1 MDFYYKGFYYSSG
14 RFRNRDENFKSSCAI
29 FYFNIRVTNNLMT
42 NSEMS
47 DLRYFEGKEFFKCLI
62 SL

>member
-1 MDFYYKGFYYSSG
+1 MDFYYKGFYYSFG

-47 DLRYFEGKEFFKCLI
+47 GLCYFEEK
-62 SL
+62 